1 MARLAADGVRVV
13 LVVATQGERGEA
25 SGLVSGPALG
35 RMRAVE
41 TQRAAAELGIAR
53 VAFLGYGDSGLTA
66 GPPPSGSFASTPVAE
81 AAGRLSGILR
91 EERPVALVVY
101 DDHGTY
107 GHPDHVAVHTVGWAS
122 ATLSELPTVYEATVD
137 REYLHF
143 VETHVVED
151 AGRAAAHA
159 MGGADVGLPTV
170 EIDLTIDV
178 RGVIGAKRAAI
189 AAHGTQLPAGSAV
202 MRLDDATF
210 AEVYGWE
217 WYRRAGAPGPL
228 DALT

>member
-1 MARLAADGVRVV
+1 MVRLAAAGIRVV

-25 SGLVSGPALG
+25 AGLVSGPALG

-53 VAFLGYGDSGLTA
+53 VAFLGYGDSGLVA
-66 GPPPSGSFASTPVAE
+66 GPPPRGSFAATPVAE

-91 EERPVALVVY
+91 EERPDALVVY

-107 GHPDHVAVHTVGWAS
+107 GHPDHVAVHSVGWAA

-143 VETHVVED
+143 VETHVVEE

-178 RGVIGAKRAAI
+178 RGVIAAKRAAI

-202 MRLDDATF
+202 MQLDDATF

-217 WYRRAGAPGPL
+217 WYCRCGAAGPL
-228 DALT
+228 DGLG

>member
-1 MARLAADGVRVV
+1 MARLAARDVRVV

-25 SGLVSGPALG
+25 AGLVSGPALG

-41 TQRAAAELGIAR
+41 TQRAAAALGVAR
-53 VAFLGYGDSGLTA
+53 VSFLGYGDSGLSA
-66 GPPPSGSFASTPVAE
+66 GAPPAGSFAATPVAE
-81 AAGRLSGILR
+81 AAARLSGILR
-91 EERPVALVVY
+91 EERPDALVVY
-101 DDHGTY
+101 DEHGTY
-107 GHPDHVAVHTVGWAS
+107 GHPDHVAVHTVGWAA
-122 ATLSELPTVYEATVD
+122 ATMAELPTVYEATVD

-159 MGGADVGLPTV
+159 LGGADVGLSTV
-170 EIDLTIDV
+170 EIDLTVDV
-178 RGVIGAKRAAI
+178 RDVIAAKRAAI
-189 AAHGTQLPAGSAV
+189 AAHGTQLPAGSSV

-228 DALT
+228 DLL